1 MDPRG
6 TEPANALLRHLA
18 RSCPIRQHG
27 GRKASKASSR
37 VAGGANV
44 WA

>member
-27 GRKASKASSR
+27 GRKASNR
-37 VAGGANV
+37 VAGGANA